1 MKTLFKQK
9 KKKEREKAT
18 IRTVTVDFFFNYR
31 GVVTSEGANWAVKQG
46 GVLLMLPPDAVFE
59 PTPIVVRSWKS
70 SVRSPPLQG
79 REAIISNVIEI
90 SSMDGQGLK
99 FNAKVKLSLS
109 HNATDTRGHEP
120 VIKMLIGKESNEWVD
135 VNGTMDLRCRQG
147 IEISF
152 CIYMVFYFLDKK
164 IYACLRS
171 TKK

>member
-1 MKTLFKQK
+1 MF
-9 KKKEREKAT
+9 
-18 IRTVTVDFFFNYR
+18 
-31 GVVTSEGANWAVKQG
+31 
-46 GVLLMLPPDAVFE
+46 PPDAVFE

-70 SVRSPPLQG
+70 SVCSPLLLE

-120 VIKMLIGKESNEWVD
+120 VIKMLIGQESNEWVD

-152 CIYMVFYFLDKK
+152 CIYMVFYFLDTK
-164 IYACLRS
+164 IYTCLRS
-171 TKK
+171 TNSNRGCTNRKLVYSAFSADLKSVLVYLRVVKRRRRRWFSTVSKKIIHA

>member
-1 MKTLFKQK
+1 MKTLFKQ
-9 KKKEREKAT
+9 KKEREKAT

-31 GVVTSEGANWAVKQG
+31 GLVTSEGASWAVKQG
-46 GVLLMLPPDAVFE
+46 GVLLMFPPDAVFE

-70 SVRSPPLQG
+70 SVCSPPLQG

-135 VNGTMDLRCRQG
+135 VNGTMDLRCCQG